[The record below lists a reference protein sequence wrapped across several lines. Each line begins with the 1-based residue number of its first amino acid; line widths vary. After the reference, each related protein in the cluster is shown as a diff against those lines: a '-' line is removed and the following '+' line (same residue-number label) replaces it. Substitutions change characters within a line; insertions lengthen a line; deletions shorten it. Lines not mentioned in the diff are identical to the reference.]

1 MSEINPSA
9 KVAEI
14 VATLSDLSN
23 KQCSSSE
30 DEKNMQSILSTA
42 KFLSKNPEELK
53 KFLSNLASLDSLSS
67 SLRGSLS
74 DLLAKVDELC
84 KAEQK
89 MKVSPKD
96 QTLVTN
102 AKKIEACVNAKL
114 MQLECKANEKLTAYR
129 VSCNGWTTAEN
140 DVVAISKAILQR

>member
-42 KFLSKNPEELK
+42 RFLSKNPEELK
-53 KFLSNLASLDSLSS
+53 KFLANLASLDSLSS
-67 SLRGSLS
+67 GLRGSLS
-74 DLLAKVDELC
+74 DLLVKVDELC
-84 KAEQK
+84 KVEKK

-96 QTLVTN
+96 PRLVTN
-102 AKKIEACVNAKL
+102 ARKIEACVNAKL
-114 MQLECKANEKLTAYR
+114 TQLECKANEKLTAYR
-129 VSCNGWTTAEN
+129 VSCNDWTTAEN
-140 DVVAISKAILQR
+140 NVVAISKAILQR